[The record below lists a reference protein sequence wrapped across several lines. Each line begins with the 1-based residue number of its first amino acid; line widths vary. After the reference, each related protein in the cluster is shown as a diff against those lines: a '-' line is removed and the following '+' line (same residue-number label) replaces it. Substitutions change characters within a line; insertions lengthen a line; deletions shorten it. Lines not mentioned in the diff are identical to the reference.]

1 MKKVLTMLLVLGMA
15 SFAYSTPVMNF
26 PLVPEGSQLVPGH
39 GFSPDD
45 PLKESEVVYIDIL
58 YDDMTNGG
66 ANLANTGKLTLVI
79 DGPASWVGNT
89 DYTWYESFDPAY
101 PRKPGYRSMEV
112 IDPRTLEI
120 GGFPYPSYDLYPI
133 DNAVLFDHIGIHC
146 DGPGDVIITLL
157 PAVTSNPIGVPL
169 YENQQ
174 DFLLYEDL
182 EATGGSITIY
192 QIPEPMTLALLGLGG
207 LGLIRRRRA

>member
-1 MKKVLTMLLVLGMA
+1 MA

-26 PLVPEGSQLVPGH
+26 QLTPEGGQAGH

-45 PLKESEVVYIDIL
+45 PLVESEIVYIDIL
-58 YDDMTNGG
+58 YNDLTDGN

-79 DGPASWVGNT
+79 DGPAHWVGND

-120 GGFPYPSYDLYPI
+120 GGFPYPSYDLYPV

-146 DGPGDVIITLL
+146 DGPDVVPEVIITLV
-157 PAVTSNPIGVPL
+157 PATEANPIGVPV
-169 YENQQ
+169 YESQQ
-174 DFLLYEDL
+174 DYLLYEDL
-182 EATGGSITIY
+182 EAMGGVITIY
-192 QIPEPMTLALLGLGG
+192 QVPEPMTLALLGLGG